1 MMQRFRSSSFGV
13 DQGEVILFSDFEH
26 DGEMW
31 TGSGPREYS
40 KFVAFRQSFLSPPL
54 VHLGISM
61 WDISN
66 RANARADIQTG
77 SIKPEGFTVIF
88 RTWGDSKVARIRV
101 SWLAMG
107 DLFEEDDWRIE

>member
-1 MMQRFRSSSFGV
+1 MRRFRSSSFGI

-31 TGSGPREYS
+31 TGNGPRQYEKRV
-40 KFVAFRQSFLSPPL
+40 KFKKSYLSPPL
-54 VHLGISM
+54 VHVGISM
-61 WDISN
+61 WDMSN
-66 RANARADIQTG
+66 RANARADLQTSDIG
-77 SIKPEGFTVIF
+77 KDGFKIIF

-101 SWLAMG
+101 SWIAMG